1 MKAQPDRTEL
11 RATTVPIRKAAL
23 MVAVLAA
30 LGGQFA
36 GCGGG
41 EVTGAAPAAPHEGRS
56 EATTQHAELRDS
68 QRNFAV
74 GSSPVSPMD
83 GQPAL
88 ASAHAATVQG
98 LTAEQRETLRLA
110 YLGHPGAERD
120 LPHAADR
127 VVFRS
132 RWNRFVA
139 LTGVP
144 GAEAAGERVALA
156 RQLDAGLDTR
166 IERHEIRYSEA
177 VSIKAALLEVLDP
190 SSARRQHALAAW
202 RKNIPAQTTSS
213 GPNGRIW
220 TPQERA
226 EEFERLKAS
235 AVAEWEAQ
243 PAEERDPEELR
254 QYLQQLRESIL
265 EPP

>member
-1 MKAQPDRTEL
+1 MKAQPDCVKL
-11 RATTVPIRKAAL
+11 RATVPFRETAVL
-23 MVAVLAA
+23 VAILAA
-30 LGGQFA
+30 LGGQLV
-36 GCGGG
+36 GCGG
-41 EVTGAAPAAPHEGRS
+41 EVTGAAPAAPHDGRNT
-56 EATTQHAELRDS
+56 ATTQLAEIRDG
-68 QRNFAV
+68 QRTPAD
-74 GSSPVSPMD
+74 GSSPVSAMG
-83 GQPAL
+83 GQPAQAL
-88 ASAHAATVQG
+88 AHAVTVQG
-98 LTAEQRETLRLA
+98 LTAEQRETLQLA
-110 YLGHPGAERD
+110 FAGHPGAARD

-144 GAEAAGERVALA
+144 GADATGERVALA

-190 SSARRQHALAAW
+190 SSVRRHQALAAW
-202 RKNIPAQTTSS
+202 RKNIPAQTSSS

-220 TPQERA
+220 TAQERA
-226 EEFERLKAS
+226 EEFERLKAT

-254 QYLQQLRESIL
+254 QYLLHLSESIL